1 MNRIQPQKAKKGN
14 SRKSRAH
21 AHAHARQKSASS
33 TASTGKSNGALSDL
47 AAGGRTSSTP
57 TSAPAESLG
66 SPHHLAPKTID
77 GDRLVQNGIRSET
90 LIDPV
95 ILAPAPMA
103 GLSASDARMAR
114 VIYLAGFDT
123 IFGSWMS
130 RYGCPF
136 LYVLGMDLL
145 SCTDIYQ
152 SRELHG

>member
-21 AHAHARQKSASS
+21 AHARQKSASS
-33 TASTGKSNGALSDL
+33 TASTSKSNGTLSDL

-66 SPHHLAPKTID
+66 SPHDLAPKRID
-77 GDRLVQNGIRSET
+77 GDRLVQKGRPET
-90 LIDPV
+90 LIDPA
-95 ILAPAPMA
+95 ILAPSPMA